1 MSPRPYRLG
10 QRQESVALTR
20 ERILAAA
27 RLLFSEAGFHEA
39 SLEEVARHADV
50 ARKTVYYQF
59 GSKLGLLEAMVT
71 EMERRGA
78 IAEHVQQ
85 VVEQSRP
92 ARLLRDYFREVCRF
106 WEAETGVMRTLIG
119 VAAVDADARQVL
131 ESHDEARRKR
141 LGGLVEGLIHQQ
153 RLRPGYSPK
162 TAVDVLWLLSS
173 FSTFDHLFGRSRI
186 PADRV
191 ASLLSDLA
199 STLLLGRGRRAYT
212 D

>member
-10 QRQESVALTR
+10 QRQERVALTR

-27 RLLFSEAGFHEA
+27 RLLFSEAGFHA
-39 SLEEVARHADV
+39 VSLEKVARHADV

-59 GSKLGLLEAMVT
+59 GSKLGLLEGMIT

-85 VVEQSRP
+85 VVEQSQP
-92 ARLLRDYFREVCRF
+92 ARLLRDYFRDVCRF

-141 LGGLVEGLIHQQ
+141 LGGLVGRMIHQ

-191 ASLLSDLA
+191 AFLLSDLA